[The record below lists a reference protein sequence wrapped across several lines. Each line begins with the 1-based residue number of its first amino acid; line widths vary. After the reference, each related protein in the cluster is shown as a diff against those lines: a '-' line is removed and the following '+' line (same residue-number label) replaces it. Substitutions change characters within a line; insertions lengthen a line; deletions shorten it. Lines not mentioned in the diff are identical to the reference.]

1 MFSIT
6 TMASSTTK
14 PVAIV
19 RAIMDR
25 LSMLYRHKYITA
37 NVPIKEAGTATLGMK
52 VARTL
57 RRKRKTT
64 KITSPMDIASVRST
78 SLTDAR
84 IVVVRSSITVKSIAA
99 GIEAF
104 KDGMAARMRSTV
116 SMMLAPGCREIINKM
131 AGLPFWET

>member
-19 RAIMDR
+19 SAIMDR
-25 LSMLYRHKYITA
+25 LSMLYRHKYMTA
-37 NVPIKEAGTATLGMK
+37 NVPIKETGTATLGIR
-52 VARTL
+52 VARTF

-64 KITSPMDIASVRST
+64 KITSPIEIASVRST

-84 IVVVRSSITVKSIAA
+84 MVVVRSSIMVKSIAA
-99 GIEAF
+99 GMEAF
-104 KDGMAARMRSTV
+104 KEGIDARMRSTV
-116 SMMLAPGCREIINKM
+116 SMILAPGCREIIKQM
-131 AGLPFWET
+131 V